1 MPILRDKWMCRFT
14 YVQNAA
20 KNGVSASQNT
30 LKNAVLDIA
39 HVRFLIIFARLNK

>member
-30 LKNAVLDIA
+30 LKMPFWTLLMCD
-39 HVRFLIIFARLNK
+39 F